1 MKIQIWLEKIKAGD
15 EKIDTGDNELMK
27 IFAACKIF
35 TKDKTK
41 IPAAKKEIAKD
52 GLIIRDRKIYGF
64 LYGKKKKNWFIE
76 RFGIK
81 KWKLV
86 EKEK

>member
-1 MKIQIWLEKIKAGD
+1 
-15 EKIDTGDNELMK
+15 MK

-52 GLIIRDRKIYGF
+52 GLIIRDRKIYGKF
-64 LYGKKKKNWFIE
+64 FKKNPYIFM
-76 RFGIK
+76 
-81 KWKLV
+81 
-86 EKEK
+86 